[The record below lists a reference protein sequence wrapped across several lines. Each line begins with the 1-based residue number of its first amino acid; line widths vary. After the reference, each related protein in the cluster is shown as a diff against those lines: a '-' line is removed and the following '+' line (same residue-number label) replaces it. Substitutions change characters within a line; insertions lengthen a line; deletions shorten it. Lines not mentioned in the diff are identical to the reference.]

1 MSNERNEGKKMNQKF
16 SSELGKWRLCD
27 KIGEKPFM
35 KAFCWN
41 FHFRCLVFSCLARA
55 ENFRIFDFCDSSKK
69 KSLFISAAGRAFC

>member
-35 KAFCWN
+35 KAFVGTSTSAASSS
-41 FHFRCLVFSCLARA
+41 LALLAPKISEFSIFATRAR
-55 ENFRIFDFCDSSKK
+55 
-69 KSLFISAAGRAFC
+69 KSLFFISEAGRAFC